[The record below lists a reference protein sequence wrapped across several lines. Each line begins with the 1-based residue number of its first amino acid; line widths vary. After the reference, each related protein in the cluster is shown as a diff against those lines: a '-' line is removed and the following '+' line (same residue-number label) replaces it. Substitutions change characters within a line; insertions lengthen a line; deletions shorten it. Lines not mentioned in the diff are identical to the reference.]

1 MESAGGSPVSEE
13 AGLTVPELLAAGRS
27 FADLSYWRNIAV
39 TGSDAAGWLN
49 DLVSADLADLRP
61 GGAAQSLLLSPTGRV
76 RADFTVAM
84 QDDAFVLIQDPSQPR
99 PIDELL
105 APFVLSSDVSLE
117 DRTEELALFAFP
129 GLAVAPS
136 ASGGEVSSP
145 TCLGGGRGVDLITPE
160 DRREPLLQSL
170 GESFARAGNEDVESW
185 RIAAGIPRFGVDVFE
200 DDLPQEGGLDEAIA
214 FDKGCYLG
222 QEAIAKVRN
231 LGHPRRL
238 VVPLEAEGA
247 VSPGEPLEAN
257 GADVGEATSVAE
269 TGGRTLVLA
278 RVKWEAREGPL
289 RTGTGVPLRRR
300 DPN

>member
-1 MESAGGSPVSEE
+1 MESAGRSPVSEE
-13 AGLTVPELLAAGRS
+13 AGPIVPEPLATGRS
-27 FADLSYWRNIAV
+27 FADLSFWRKV
-39 TGSDAAGWLN
+39 TVRGGDAGGWLN
-49 DLVSADLADLRP
+49 DLVSADLAELEP
-61 GGAAQSLLLSPTGRV
+61 GRATRSLLLSPTGRV

-84 QDDAFVLIQDPSQPR
+84 QGEAFLLIQDPSQPR

-105 APFVLSSDVSLE
+105 APFLLSSDVSLD

-129 GLAVAPS
+129 ALADPPTAPG
-136 ASGGEVSSP
+136 AEVWSP
-145 TCLGGGRGVDLITPE
+145 SCLGGGEGLDLFAPGTE
-160 DRREPLLQSL
+160 RDRLLRSL
-170 GESFARAGNEDVESW
+170 GESFAQAGNEEVEAW

-200 DDLPQEGGLDEAIA
+200 DDLPQEGGMDDAIA

-238 VVPLEAEGA
+238 VIPLEAEGA
-247 VSPGEPLEAN
+247 VSPGDPLEAD
-257 GADVGEATSVAE
+257 GIEVGEATSVAQ

-289 RTGTGVPLRRR
+289 RTGTGVPLSRR
-300 DPN
+300 DRD